1 MDRQPPIEVWRD
13 GKPLLSCSRIELPD
27 GGCIE
32 FYDSH
37 GDEVSD
43 IDTSGDLSLH
53 GAPAAPG
60 LTREQIDAHV
70 AELAAPIDADL
81 RAGRIRKGEDAIVNA
96 FDNSRLLKD
105 RPFEVVAAMTTDEQK
120 TALAQIEAHDYK
132 LSGFASVRELVSLVA
147 AFGVERMVN
156 KVALDIE

>member
-1 MDRQPPIEVWRD
+1 METPTPIEVWRD
-13 GKPLLSCSRIELPD
+13 GKRIATCSRLELPD

-32 FYDSH
+32 FYDAH
-37 GDEVSD
+37 GNDVSD
-43 IDTSGDLSLH
+43 IDMSGDLSLY
-53 GAPAAPG
+53 GAPAAPA
-60 LTREQIDAHV
+60 LTREQIDTHD

-81 RAGRIRKGEDAIVNA
+81 RAGRIRQGEDAIVNA

-105 RPFEVVAAMTTDEQK
+105 RPFDVVAAMTDDEQK